1 MTIYQKIQSYL
12 ETVLYIIPIRAKPKP
27 RMTKAD
33 TWKKRPVI
41 TEYWAYKDQLKDLVA
56 ETSWKPTDTIRLVF
70 VFEPA
75 ASFPKKKKEALYFTP
90 HQQKP
95 DTDNLVK
102 AFKDC
107 LYDKD
112 ETVWCDEAIKIYGP
126 INQILICSQ

>member
-1 MTIYQKIQSYL
+1 MTDKDLIQSYL
-12 ETVLYIIPIRAKPKP
+12 NTALYEIPIRAKPKP
-27 RMTKAD
+27 RMTKGD

-41 TEYWAYKDQLKDLVA
+41 TKYWEYKDLLKDLVA
-56 ETSWKPTDTIRLVF
+56 KTPWQPTDTIRLIF
-70 VFEPA
+70 VLEPA
-75 ASFPKKKKEALYFTP
+75 ATLSKKKKEALYYTP

-107 LYDKD
+107 LYEKD

-126 INQILICSQ
+126 ENKIIICSQ